1 MVSKLSPSAHQ
12 AMLQL
17 GLDFRKGTDD
27 SKQVFIRD
35 EAGRHLSDFMLEMRL
50 HPHEVG
56 IHPGNRN
63 KEKITARGVWIRG
76 GKIIASG
83 FSFEAMGKLYAFEDH
98 PIKRHIAKHTV
109 AVTKGDEF
117 GTYDV
122 MTVRVGP
129 GNWTHS
135 NQFSYMVECRSKC
148 SDPNIPC
155 IEGHI
160 DSDKI
165 LQDPMNIRL
174 SEYINEGMIWNVSPS
189 WVGEAYEWM
198 PKLFQSAGNQE
209 QQVQEG
215 SGFSDE

>member
-1 MVSKLSPSAHQ
+1 MVSKLSPSVHQ

-35 EAGRHLSDFMLEMRL
+35 EAARHLLKFMLEMRL
-50 HPHEVG
+50 HPREVG
-56 IHPGNRN
+56 IHPGNRD
-63 KEKITARGVWIRG
+63 EEVITPRGVWLRG

-98 PIKRHIAKHTV
+98 PINRHIAKHTV
-109 AVTKGDEF
+109 AVTMSDEF
-117 GTYDV
+117 GDFDL
-122 MTVRVGP
+122 MEVRVGP

-135 NQFSYMVECRSKC
+135 NQFAFQVERRTKC

-155 IEGHI
+155 IDGHI

-165 LQDPMNIRL
+165 LSDPRNIRL
-174 SEYINEGMIWNVSPS
+174 SQYINEGMVWLVFPH
-189 WVGEAYEWM
+189 WVEDVYPWM

-209 QQVQEG
+209 MQVQEG
-215 SGFSDE
+215 TGFSDA